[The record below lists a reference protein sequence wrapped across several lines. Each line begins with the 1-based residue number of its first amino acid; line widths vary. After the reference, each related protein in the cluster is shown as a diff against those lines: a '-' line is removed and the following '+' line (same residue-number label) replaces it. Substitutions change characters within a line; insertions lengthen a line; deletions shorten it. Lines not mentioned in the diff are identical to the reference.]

1 MIEHSPRVFTISIGD
16 PFLDTLARS
25 ITNGDILP
33 DWPDP
38 KNPLSLSD
46 ATIFLPTRRAAR
58 VLSDIFASGGVL
70 RTQLLPKILPLGG
83 NDGVEDRLLIERGME
98 LIADTSYLL
107 PEINAV
113 QRRLTL
119 TKMVLIWARRIET
132 TLSEG
137 GDHPLLS
144 EKLGEGILSDP
155 GGFVVAKSA
164 RDGLQ
169 LADALGH
176 LIDTLV
182 IHGKTWE
189 DLHRLLPLDLADE
202 YWRISKDFLEIAAK
216 NWPEYCSANGVMDAA
231 ERRHTII
238 MSEAERLNRD
248 RPEMPIIIAG
258 STGSMPAT
266 CAFISSVSRLPN
278 GAVVLPGL
286 DKSIDPGLWQLLIG
300 KRGEIKYPSHPQAQ
314 LARLIQAIGVQRND
328 IIELGE
334 SDSSMRARQVFLS
347 EAMLPPDVTDLWH
360 SRSLRISDES
370 LSYALD
376 NIAVVEAEQEREEA
390 LAIAIALRGA
400 LEMPGKTA
408 ALITP
413 DRTLAERVGG
423 ELRRWN
429 ITVDDSGG
437 VPLSR
442 SDAGVLSRLVIGA
455 AADNFSPVTTL
466 ALLNSPGTA
475 LGLNREVFE
484 KGKTAIDVGLL
495 RAPIRHNGLA
505 SIREALARSSWDE
518 QKRRAPL
525 PEKSFNSEDWAA
537 ANAVITQ
544 LELIFGTFNSDRD
557 SNLVDLLAVL
567 ETAVRQVAAKPDSIE
582 AFDDLEGAEAA
593 TDLFNV
599 TRQSSSLEILGSLK
613 ELPSFFEQLMAGINV
628 SRSGK
633 FHSRIKLWGLLEARL
648 MPVDLVILGGL
659 DETVWPPETQTD
671 PFLNRPWR
679 EELDLPAPEQRIGQT
694 AHDLVELMGARE
706 VIMTRA
712 IKRSGSPTV
721 ASRFLQRMR
730 AVAGEASFEPVL
742 NRGKAIL
749 ELGRKLDEVKPAPLL
764 HQPRP
769 QPARDLLPNKLSV
782 TEIETLRRDPYS
794 IYAKHV
800 LRLDPLD
807 QLGVEIGA
815 RELGL
820 VFHAAVAQ
828 FAQSWPLEQPKHP
841 IEKLLAI
848 GRDVFMPIS
857 EEPLFNAFWWPRFC
871 QSAEWFIAWDMK
883 RRERLAAPISVE
895 KHGALT
901 FELPRGGM
909 FTLTGQ
915 ADRIEMHSGEGFSVI
930 DFKTGGVP
938 TARQVKTGFSPQLTL
953 EAAMLKRDAF
963 KGLIGRSNEA
973 LAYVKLGGKAG
984 GSERLIF
991 ASQKSTESDELVE
1004 QHFAEFLEL
1013 IDDFWN
1019 GARPFSSRPYPE
1031 FLKDHAKYDHLA
1043 RVREWSLTGG
1053 GSEKEGEE

>member
-1 MIEHSPRVFTISIGD
+1 MMERSPRVFTISIGV

-25 ITNGDILP
+25 IKNRDIVP
-33 DWPDP
+33 DWPDS
-38 KNPLSLSD
+38 KNPFSLSD

-58 VLSDIFASGGVL
+58 VLTDIFASDGVL

-83 NDGVEDRLLIERGME
+83 NDGVEDRLLIERGIE

-137 GDHPLLS
+137 GAHPLLS
-144 EKLGEGILSDP
+144 EKIGEGIISDP

-169 LADALGH
+169 LADALGD

-182 IHGKTWE
+182 MYGKTWE

-231 ERRHTII
+231 ERRHMII
-238 MSEAERLNRD
+238 MTEAERLKHN
-248 RPEMPIIIAG
+248 RPEIPIIIAG

-266 CAFISSVSRLPN
+266 AALISSVSRLPN

-286 DKSIDPGLWQLLIG
+286 DKSMDPKSWQLLIG
-300 KRGEIKYPSHPQAQ
+300 KKGEMKHPSHPQAQ
-314 LARLIQAIGVQRND
+314 LARLIHTIGMQRND
-328 IIELGE
+328 VVELGE
-334 SDSSMRARQVFLS
+334 TDSSMRARQVFLS
-347 EAMLPPDVTDLWH
+347 EAMLPPDSTDLWRT
-360 SRSLRISDES
+360 RSLRLSDQD
-370 LSYALD
+370 LSFALQD
-376 NIAVVEAEQEREEA
+376 IAVIEAEQEREEA
-390 LAIAIALRGA
+390 LAIAVALRGA

-413 DRTLAERVGG
+413 DRALAERVGG
-423 ELRRWN
+423 ELRRWD

-437 VPLSR
+437 IPLSR
-442 SDAGVLSRLVIGA
+442 SDAGVLSRLVALA
-455 AADNFSPVTTL
+455 AADNFSPVAML
-466 ALLNSPGTA
+466 ALLNGPGAA

-484 KGKTAIDVGLL
+484 KGKAAIDIGVL
-495 RAPIRHNGLA
+495 RAPFRHNGLA
-505 SIREALARSSWDE
+505 SIRESLVRAMLTE

-525 PEKSFNSEDWAA
+525 PEKCLIAEDWSAA
-537 ANAVITQ
+537 KAVITK
-544 LELIFGTFNSDRD
+544 LELIFDTLNSDRD
-557 SNLVDLLAVL
+557 WDLLDLLAEL
-567 ETAVRQVAAKPDSIE
+567 ETKIRQVAAKPDNPE
-582 AFDDLEGAEAA
+582 AFDELEGAEAA
-593 TDLFNV
+593 NDLLNAAK
-599 TRQSSSLEILGSLK
+599 QSGRLKIQGSLK
-613 ELPSFFEQLMAGINV
+613 ELPSFFEQLMAGITV
-628 SRSGK
+628 SRSGR

-706 VIMTRA
+706 VIITRA

-721 ASRFLQRMR
+721 ASRFLQRIS
-730 AVAGEASFEPVL
+730 AVAGEVLFEPVL

-764 HQPRP
+764 LPPSP

-807 QLGVEIGA
+807 KLGVQIGA
-815 RELGL
+815 RELGSA
-820 VFHAAVAQ
+820 FHAAVAQ
-828 FAQSWPLEQPKHP
+828 FVQAWPIEQPRDAVV
-841 IEKLLAI
+841 KLLAI
-848 GRDVFMPIS
+848 GQDVFTPIS
-857 EEPLFNAFWWPRFC
+857 DQPLFNAFWWPKFC
-871 QSAEWFIAWDMK
+871 QAAEWFVAWDMK
-883 RRERLAAPISVE
+883 RREMLVAPISVE

-901 FELPRGGM
+901 FELPGGGM

-915 ADRIEMHSGEGFSVI
+915 ADRIEMHTGGGFSVI
-930 DFKTGGVP
+930 DFKTGRVP
-938 TARQVKTGFSPQLTL
+938 SARQVKTGFSPQLTL
-953 EAAMLKRDAF
+953 EAAMLKRNAF
-963 KGLIGRSNEA
+963 QGLVGGRNDSLMYA
-973 LAYVKLGGKAG
+973 KLGGAG
-984 GSERLIF
+984 GGGEQLIF
-991 ASQKSTESDELVE
+991 DHKKPLASDELVE
-1004 QHFAEFLEL
+1004 RHFVEFIEL
-1013 IDDFWN
+1013 IDVFWN
-1019 GARPFSSRPYPE
+1019 GARPFLSRPYPE

-1053 GSEKEGEE
+1053 GSEGDGGE